1 MHLGSFPIMP
11 TQTTQTKRRRQG
23 VFITLEGIEG
33 SGKTTQLAR
42 LAKFLREKGYRVVET
57 REPGGTPVAEQIRG
71 VMLNLPPPTP
81 TKHNRAGLAELI
93 TPECEAALVL
103 AARAQ
108 HVTHVI
114 NPSLEEGAIVVCDR
128 FSDSTLAYQGYAR
141 GLDLRTLKT
150 LNRFATR
157 GVAPDLTLL
166 FDLPVQCG
174 LARRRQH
181 HLDQNRLDRET
192 RQFHNRVRKGF
203 LDLAA
208 HEPHRIKVID
218 AAEDLD
224 GITAVLTATVQTFL
238 GRIGKAHRRNVI
250 KCKT

>member
-1 MHLGSFPIMP
+1 MS
-11 TQTTQTKRRRQG
+11 TKTTQAKKKSRRG
-23 VFITLEGIEG
+23 AFITLEGIEG

-57 REPGGTPVAEQIRG
+57 REPGGTPLAEQIRG
-71 VMLNLPPPTP
+71 VMLNLPPHMPSE
-81 TKHNRAGLAELI
+81 HNTARLAEPF
-93 TPECEAALVL
+93 TPECEAALVF

-114 NPSLEEGAIVVCDR
+114 NQALKQGTIVLCDR

-141 GLDLRTLKT
+141 GLDVRTLKT

-157 GVAPDLTLL
+157 GLTPDLTLL
-166 FDLPVQCG
+166 FDLPVESG
-174 LARRRQH
+174 LVRRQQH
-181 HLDQNRLDRET
+181 DSDQNRLDRET

-218 AAEDLD
+218 ASEDLD
-224 GITAVLTATVQTFL
+224 GITAKVLPIVERLLA
-238 GRIGKAHRRNVI
+238 GRKGLRS
-250 KCKT
+250 

>member
-1 MHLGSFPIMP
+1 MP
-11 TQTTQTKRRRQG
+11 TRKTQTKRRRPG

-42 LAKFLREKGYRVVET
+42 LAKSLREKRYRVVET
-57 REPGGTPVAEQIRG
+57 REPGGTPLAEQIRG
-71 VMLNLPPPTP
+71 VLLNQPSQKPSEHSTTEP
-81 TKHNRAGLAELI
+81 I
-93 TPECEAALVL
+93 TAECEAALVF

-108 HVTHVI
+108 HVTHII
-114 NPSLEEGAIVVCDR
+114 NPALKQGAIVLCDR

-141 GLDLRTLKT
+141 GLDVRTLKT

-157 GVAPDLTLL
+157 GLTPDLTLL
-166 FDLPVQCG
+166 FDLPVRSG
-174 LARRRQH
+174 LARRRRH
-181 HLDQNRLDRET
+181 DSDQNRLDRET
-192 RQFHNRVRKGF
+192 RQFHDRVRKGF

-224 GITAVLTATVQTFL
+224 CITADVTAIVKIFL
-238 GRIGKAHRRNVI
+238 GRVEKSQRLKVI
-250 KCKT
+250 KSMT